1 MSYVDGF
8 VIPVPLERL
17 DDYLRFTR
25 HAGELWKEYGA
36 LEYVECVA
44 DDLRSGEEGAS
55 FAQSV
60 RLEPGETVIFAWVR
74 YASRKERDRIL
85 AQVMDDPRLADMLDR
100 AKLPFDARRLF
111 WGGFRERIRL

>member
-17 DDYLRFTR
+17 DDYLRYTR
-25 HAGELWKEYGA
+25 HAGEVWKEYGA

-44 DDLRSGEEGAS
+44 DDLRHEEGTS
-55 FAQSV
+55 FTQSV
-60 RLEPGETVIFAWVR
+60 KLEPGETVIFAWVR
-74 YASRKERDRIL
+74 YASRQERDRIL

-100 AKLPFDARRLF
+100 ANLPFDASRLF